1 MCKAFSGLSTFK
13 TLLCV
18 VAALTALPF
27 SHAQNPGPVR
37 IGVLAPITGP
47 LATPGAEMIDALK
60 MFWDKNNNT
69 VSGRKVELVIAD
81 TTCNP
86 DQALTQA
93 RRLRSEEHTSELQS
107 H

>member
-1 MCKAFSGLSTFK
+1 MRKAFSGLSTFK

-27 SHAQNPGPVR
+27 SHAQNTGPVR

-69 VSGRKVELVIAD
+69 VSGRKD
-81 TTCNP
+81 RKST
-86 DQALTQA
+86 
-93 RRLRSEEHTSELQS
+93 RLNSSHSQQS
-107 H
+107 RMPSSA